1 MSFSRLKILIFFF
14 IFHSKRLTKQKHKN
28 AKSGL
33 KLIRFWFHRCLV
45 KFFFFQKSFDCL
57 LIADVDA
64 TAAAG
69 VIAAAAAAF
78 HSKSKFGNQKSSIY
92 R

>member
-1 MSFSRLKILIFFF
+1 M
-14 IFHSKRLTKQKHKN
+14 
-28 AKSGL
+28 
-33 KLIRFWFHRCLV
+33 
-45 KFFFFQKSFDCL
+45 
-57 LIADVDA
+57 IADVDATGAADA

-69 VIAAAAAAF
+69 VIAAAAAAGVIAAAAAAGVIAATAAF